1 MCVCLCVLSGGGG
14 GVYIGQ
20 KEKKEE
26 GQMYMV
32 GGERVG
38 AKTGIKLY
46 ANRHLHCLNQLKQ
59 FKWINL

>member
-1 MCVCLCVLSGGGG
+1 MRMCVCLCVLSGGGG

-32 GGERVG
+32 GGNEWG
-38 AKTGIKLY
+38 PKL
-46 ANRHLHCLNQLKQ
+46 A
-59 FKWINL
+59 

>member
-1 MCVCLCVLSGGGG
+1 MCVCLCVLSGGGV

-32 GGERVG
+32 GGNEWG
-38 AKTGIKLY
+38 PKL
-46 ANRHLHCLNQLKQ
+46 A
-59 FKWINL
+59 

>member
-32 GGERVG
+32 GGTG
-38 AKTGIKLY
+38 GGQNWHKTL
-46 ANRHLHCLNQLKQ
+46 CNQASLL
-59 FKWINL
+59 FKPVETVRTD